1 LNKRKKKHFVIAN
14 NLAHRIIV
22 GAKIMERNAIV
33 NAKSVKEIV
42 KTAMHSEKK
51 LKKIQTNKKHLIYSL
66 II

>member
-1 LNKRKKKHFVIAN
+1 LKKRKLIHFVNAR

-22 GAKIMERNAIV
+22 SAKIMERNATV

-42 KTAMHSEKK
+42 KTEMHSEKK
-51 LKKIQTNKKHLIYSL
+51 FKEIQTDKKHLIYSL